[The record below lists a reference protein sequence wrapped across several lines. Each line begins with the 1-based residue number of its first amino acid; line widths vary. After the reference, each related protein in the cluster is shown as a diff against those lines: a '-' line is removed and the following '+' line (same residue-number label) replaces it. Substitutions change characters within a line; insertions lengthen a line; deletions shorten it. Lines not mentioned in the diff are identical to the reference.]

1 MNACSSA
8 TLNTD
13 LQQARCNTI
22 GAALTRISERYG
34 QKTAI
39 SFQDRHWSF
48 SQLDQASNRVAR
60 QLLALGLTKG
70 DRVAA
75 YGKNS
80 DAYLILWLA
89 CTKAGL
95 IHVPLN
101 FSLVE
106 RELTFLLNQSGARAL
121 FMDLDLH
128 QHVAAIQVPDSL
140 EIQGT
145 LRDHSNTKP
154 HQVLHWALADTD
166 SSPLDLILD
175 EHDVVQILYTSG
187 TTSDPKGAM
196 HTHSSLLT
204 EYRSCWQHLD
214 IVANDFALA
223 ALPLY
228 HSAQMHVFTMP
239 TLLMGGS
246 SWIIDAVSADKLLPL
261 IKAEQLN
268 AFFAPPTVWINL
280 LRHPAFDER
289 QLQQLTKLY
298 YGASIMPAAIVQEL
312 SERLPKAGLYNCY
325 GQSEIA
331 PLASVLRPEE
341 HAERPTSAG
350 HPLLSVRTRVINPQT
365 GEPCAANEQGEIVHQ
380 SAQLMQGYWDNPEAT
395 RKAFRQGWFHS
406 GDLGYQDEQGY
417 LYIVDRINDVVNSGG
432 VLIAS
437 RDVEEVLYS
446 HPMVAE
452 VAVIGV
458 PDERWIEAVTAV
470 VVVKSEQQADAAELL
485 RHAKQYL
492 AHFKVP
498 KHIHFVEQLPKNS
511 AGKLLKRELRNHYS

>member
-1 MNACSSA
+1 MFANSSS
-8 TLNTD
+8 
-13 LQQARCNTI
+13 QIQRARRQTI
-22 GAALTRISERYG
+22 GDALTRISER
-34 QKTAI
+34 QPNKVAI
-39 SFQDRHWSF
+39 TFAERSWSF
-48 SQLDQASNRVAR
+48 AEIDQATNRVAR
-60 QLLALGLTKG
+60 QLLALGLTQG

-80 DAYLILWLA
+80 DAYLLLWLA

-121 FMDLDLH
+121 FMDVELH
-128 QHVAAIQVPDSL
+128 QYVAQIQVPDSL
-140 EIQGT
+140 DFQGT
-145 LRDHSNTKP
+145 LHEPDADKP
-154 HQVLHWALADTD
+154 HQILAWAQD
-166 SSPLDLILD
+166 SSLDASPLDLALD
-175 EHDVVQILYTSG
+175 QQDVVQILYTSG

-196 HTHSSLLT
+196 HTHNSLLT
-204 EYRSCWQHLD
+204 EYYSCWQHLD
-214 IVANDFALA
+214 IEGSDKALA

-239 TLLMGGS
+239 TLLAGAS
-246 SWIIDAVSADKLLPL
+246 SWIMDAVSAEKLLPL
-261 IKAEQLN
+261 IKSEQLN

-280 LRHPAFDER
+280 LRHPAFDES

-312 SERLPKAGLYNCY
+312 SQRLPKAGLYNCY

-331 PLASVLRPEE
+331 PLATVLRPEE

-350 HPLLSVRTRVINPQT
+350 RPMLSVRTQVIDPQT
-365 GEPCAANEQGEIVHQ
+365 GEPCAANQQGEIVHQ
-380 SAQLMQGYWDNPEAT
+380 SPQLMVGYWNNPEAT
-395 RKAFRQGWFHS
+395 EKAFSNGWFHS

-417 LYIVDRINDVVNSGG
+417 IYIVDRINDVVNSGG

-437 RDVEEVLYS
+437 RDVEEVLYT

-452 VAVIGV
+452 VAVIGL
-458 PDERWIEAVTAV
+458 PDERWIEAVSAV
-470 VVVKSEQQADAAELL
+470 VVVKDGQQADKEALL
-485 RHAKQYL
+485 AHAKQYL

-498 KHIHFVEQLPKNS
+498 KHIFFTDSLPKNS
-511 AGKLLKRELRNHYS
+511 AGKLLKRELRNLYS